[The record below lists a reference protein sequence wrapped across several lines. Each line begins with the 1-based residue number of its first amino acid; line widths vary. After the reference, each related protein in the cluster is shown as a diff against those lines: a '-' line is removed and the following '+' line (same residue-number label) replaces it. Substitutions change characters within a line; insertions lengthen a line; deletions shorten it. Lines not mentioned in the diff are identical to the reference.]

1 MSLKLV
7 QQTRVNIR
15 IDIPNNLKVKVV
27 VKCSERDTS
36 DFSFSGLGRTKMKMY
51 TEQTKFCTIVLLEEG
66 SHRDF
71 NTISFLKYNL
81 HLQYL
86 KKYYNLQ
93 TIKIIDII

>member
-1 MSLKLV
+1 
-7 QQTRVNIR
+7 
-15 IDIPNNLKVKVV
+15 
-27 VKCSERDTS
+27 
-36 DFSFSGLGRTKMKMY
+36 MKMY
-51 TEQTKFCTIVLLEEG
+51 TEQTKFCTIVLIEEG